1 MRGFAS
7 YLVAGILIVL
17 ALDFIA
23 PPVGL
28 GVTLGAWPALD
39 HHSVVQSVNR
49 IHKADRLFVPT
60 TTVGKQQS
68 PPKSPTVMVG
78 CDPVF
83 SPLSASARANFPG
96 RCVA

>member
-1 MRGFAS
+1 MRRFAS
-7 YLVAGILIVL
+7 YLLVGIFVVL

-28 GVTLGAWPALD
+28 GLSVYAWPGAARGETL
-39 HHSVVQSVNR
+39 QSVDRTN
-49 IHKADRLFVPT
+49 KSDRLPT
-60 TTVGKQQS
+60 PAAIGKQQA
-68 PPKSPTVMVG
+68 PHKAPIVMVG

-83 SPLSASARANFPG
+83 SPLSASARANFAG